1 MSTRKRDRE
10 RERTNTERRRTN
22 WREPGGRSAAPTRR
36 VVTHKVLIGLHSLPC
51 ILVCI
56 VFETIYKE
64 VDLTQN
70 KVAMAEKFIGKYR
83 FVSSENF
90 DEFMKALGVNYLLRK
105 IANAASPVVEFS
117 LDRDVWTLRNVSTF
131 RTLEISF
138 RLGEEVDEVTPD
150 GRHVKTVFTY
160 ENGELKQVQKAV
172 KPGEKD
178 SIFIRKLEGDK
189 LITTCICGNVTSIR
203 VLQRIKRWFFTTA
216 KCQYTYSLPA
226 CLNSDV
232 IGDFRL
238 PAVEEAAEAICFQT
252 AKKRLQLLPT
262 SVSQTFVSLGEVSLG
277 L

>member
-1 MSTRKRDRE
+1 MSTRRRDRE
-10 RERTNTERRRTN
+10 SGKEQAQSDGGRTGANPEADQPTP
-22 WREPGGRSAAPTRR
+22 PGGSLQSI
-36 VVTHKVLIGLHSLPC
+36 HKVLIRLHSLPC

-105 IANAASPVVEFS
+105 IANAASPIVEFS
-117 LDRDVWTLRNVSTF
+117 LDRDVWTLRNISTF

-226 CLNSDV
+226 CLNADV

-238 PAVEEAAEAICFQT
+238 RFINVPDAF
-252 AKKRLQLLPT
+252 LNFF
-262 SVSQTFVSLGEVSLG
+262 FV
-277 L
+277 

>member
-1 MSTRKRDRE
+1 MSCVEVRPENVDEKTRPRE
-10 RERTNTERRRTN
+10 RERTSTEQPTADELARTRRQISR
-22 WREPGGRSAAPTRR
+22 PHPAGRSVNCHFSFRP
-36 VVTHKVLIGLHSLPC
+36 LICVGFLRIGFACAVFTCSFSFVADADQHFLPC

-105 IANAASPVVEFS
+105 IANAASPIVEFS

-150 GRHVKTVFTY
+150 GRNVKTVFTY

-203 VLQRIKRWFFTTA
+203 VLQRI
-216 KCQYTYSLPA
+216 S
-226 CLNSDV
+226 
-232 IGDFRL
+232 
-238 PAVEEAAEAICFQT
+238 
-252 AKKRLQLLPT
+252 
-262 SVSQTFVSLGEVSLG
+262 
-277 L
+277 

>member
-1 MSTRKRDRE
+1 MSCVEVRPENVDEKTRPRE
-10 RERTNTERRRTN
+10 RERTSTEQPTADELARTRRQISR
-22 WREPGGRSAAPTRR
+22 PHPAGRSVNCHFSFRPLIC
-36 VVTHKVLIGLHSLPC
+36 HKALIRLHSLPC

-105 IANAASPVVEFS
+105 IANAASPIVEFS

-150 GRHVKTVFTY
+150 GRNVKVKHCCTVFTY

-203 VLQRIKRWFFTTA
+203 VLQRI
-216 KCQYTYSLPA
+216 S
-226 CLNSDV
+226 
-232 IGDFRL
+232 
-238 PAVEEAAEAICFQT
+238 
-252 AKKRLQLLPT
+252 
-262 SVSQTFVSLGEVSLG
+262 
-277 L
+277 

>member
-1 MSTRKRDRE
+1 MSTRRRDRE
-10 RERTNTERRRTN
+10 SGKEQAQSDGGRTGANPEADQPTP
-22 WREPGGRSAAPTRR
+22 PGG
-36 VVTHKVLIGLHSLPC
+36 SLQS
-51 ILVCI
+51 I
-56 VFETIYKE
+56 
-64 VDLTQN
+64 N

-105 IANAASPVVEFS
+105 IANAASPIVELS
-117 LDRDVWTLRNVSTF
+117 LDRDVWTLRNISTF

-150 GRHVKTVFTY
+150 GRHVKVKHCCTVFTY

-226 CLNSDV
+226 CLNADV
-232 IGDFRL
+232 IGDLRL
-238 PAVEEAAEAICFQT
+238 RFINVPDAF
-252 AKKRLQLLPT
+252 LNFF
-262 SVSQTFVSLGEVSLG
+262 SV
-277 L
+277 

>member
-1 MSTRKRDRE
+1 MSTRRRDRE
-10 RERTNTERRRTN
+10 SGKEQAQSDGGRTGANPEADQPTP
-22 WREPGGRSAAPTRR
+22 PGGDNSIT
-36 VVTHKVLIGLHSLPC
+36 SM
-51 ILVCI
+51 I
-56 VFETIYKE
+56 VFYFVYILGDEFEACLAFWYALFLKLFTKK
-64 VDLTQN
+64 LTLHKFDRN

-105 IANAASPVVEFS
+105 IANAASPIVELS
-117 LDRDVWTLRNVSTF
+117 LDRDVWTLRNISTF
-131 RTLEISF
+131 RTLEVSF

-203 VLQRIKRWFFTTA
+203 VLQRI
-216 KCQYTYSLPA
+216 S
-226 CLNSDV
+226 
-232 IGDFRL
+232 
-238 PAVEEAAEAICFQT
+238 
-252 AKKRLQLLPT
+252 
-262 SVSQTFVSLGEVSLG
+262 
-277 L
+277 